1 VTGDVL
7 EELLQLEEG
16 GGKVRD
22 HPVRE
27 ERRVGVSSP
36 WKGIDGVG
44 GPKCGEE
51 RRRFGHWRGREV
63 EGKGKVLT
71 RSAHRGEKKERGS
84 MARWLAV
91 LTDAAVEK
99 KKKRG
104 SGLGCTTRRSSWGRA
119 WGTGAAVGQRGVAGT
134 DPELACMSRW
144 HTLVHNRGGGVAA
157 RGARL

>member
-51 RRRFGHWRGREV
+51 RRRFGH
-63 EGKGKVLT
+63 
-71 RSAHRGEKKERGS
+71 
-84 MARWLAV
+84 
-91 LTDAAVEK
+91 
-99 KKKRG
+99 
-104 SGLGCTTRRSSWGRA
+104 
-119 WGTGAAVGQRGVAGT
+119 
-134 DPELACMSRW
+134 
-144 HTLVHNRGGGVAA
+144 
-157 RGARL
+157 